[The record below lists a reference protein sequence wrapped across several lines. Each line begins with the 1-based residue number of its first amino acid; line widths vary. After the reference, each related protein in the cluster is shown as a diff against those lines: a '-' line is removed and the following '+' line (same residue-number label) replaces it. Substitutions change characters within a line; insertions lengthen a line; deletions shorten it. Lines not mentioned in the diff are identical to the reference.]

1 MWRRLQIPAS
11 SPMQVRSTLLLQL
24 KKTPV
29 IPSATEAA
37 GDLFLCE
44 DHEST
49 TRIGERSFGDP
60 STAALSL
67 RAAWGELGILWT
79 IAGVAILTRRRIV
92 RAWQTALS
100 SSAGT
105 QSAARMEESTWSHLL
120 RMTMS

>member
-1 MWRRLQIPAS
+1 
-11 SPMQVRSTLLLQL
+11 MQVRSTLLLQL
-24 KKTPV
+24 KKIPV
-29 IPSATEAA
+29 IPSATGAA

-49 TRIGERSFGDP
+49 TRIGEWSFGDP

-67 RAAWGELGILWT
+67 RAAWGG
-79 IAGVAILTRRRIV
+79 
-92 RAWQTALS
+92 RASGNPVDDCWRCDPNWAAHRQSLANCAS